1 MRDSEYKFCRMETTI
16 FIKLAKDKGITRD
29 SYYLF
34 EPETDGSSA
43 YFICPPEVFQLFK
56 EHLQKQGVVIRKM
69 KQTYDKRA
77 LERIVTQIDVDA
89 IPEPVAR
96 NILESFFEVVKKAG
110 EK

>member
-1 MRDSEYKFCRMETTI
+1 MSLFCNMETTI
-16 FIKLAKDKGITRD
+16 FIKLAKGKGVTSD

-43 YFICPPEVFQLFK
+43 YFICPPEVVQLFK

-69 KQTYDKRA
+69 KRTYDKRA
-77 LERIVTQIDVDA
+77 LERMVTQIDVDS
-89 IPEPVAR
+89 ITETVAR
-96 NILESFFEVVKKAG
+96 NIIESFFEVLKKAG